1 MVSVLNDEAQREA
14 HNNYLSKMKKKA
26 EQEQRLL
33 KRKTKREAKMNAKMA
48 QKRNMILKHSERGA
62 SEIGDYNAIGST
74 FGGACVSGGQGANNK
89 NDGTK
94 TEKSD
99 YEDD

>member
-33 KRKTKREAKMNAKMA
+33 KRKTKREAKLNAKIA
-48 QKRNMILKHSERGA
+48 QKRNSMVLKHSEKA
-62 SEIGDYNAIGST
+62 SEAAGDPKAIGST
-74 FGGACVSGGQGANNK
+74 FGGYANNK

-99 YEDD
+99 YEEDQFLGS